1 MKKTVSLAY
10 FMACGLAFAQAPTV
24 SPTTLAFTYQYNNA
38 SNTLASKVTAKLTS
52 TTTAMYVTVTPPTGW
67 LSVTPITGS
76 SPLALTVNANPTSL
90 SPGTYNASIAIFT
103 GAAGSACTT
112 ANCTTVPVTLTI
124 TNPPSSLLLSS
135 PSGATYPITS
145 TSVAT
150 AYTLALPYNSGTTA
164 PYAEMDVSSTADI
177 IPFTV
182 TTAVA
187 KAGTGT
193 TGNWLRVSN
202 LPPPGAAPATSTSGV
217 ASGSSIVPVYVMLDQ
232 STLDTLDAIN
242 YTGTITIAPVTTG
255 KSSSGSTSSTS
266 FTVTVT
272 LSVAPGQPSLS
283 SVFPQKVPVILASPT
298 ITPVPPILT
307 LFGDNFFNNGSWV
320 FYQRPDASFH
330 PLPTTWVS
338 RKLLTATIPVAD
350 LTFPQVAANG
360 ETWNIIVVNGA
371 PNSVPANSAAQSSP
385 FAFSVTDPT
394 QPYIQAVDNAA
405 SYLSSATQLGP
416 PTPNP
421 PTSVVSPRE
430 IVSIFGGNFGTNSI
444 CSNTPTSFPD
454 GNNITQWQYPAV
466 IASTTNLACAAIGVT
481 FQAGS
486 GTVYPAS
493 LLMAT
498 SNQINA
504 IVPYELVQYSDGT
517 PVTVSVS
524 IVGVTNP
531 ATYNV
536 VKMSFDPGIFTFGG
550 NGQGQAAVLNV
561 DATTGAVT
569 VNGNANAPKG
579 SPIEIFMT
587 GLGDLAPYNTPAQQ
601 PPAPLTMVD
610 GQVANA
616 QATGPVSLL
625 DNSYRVLIG
634 GQSAPIFYAGTT
646 GTGVA
651 GLVQIN
657 AIVPPGTAS
666 GAQPITV
673 EIGPVING
681 VVTARRSQTG
691 VTINVK

>member
-1 MKKTVSLAY
+1 MKKTVFLAY
-10 FMACGLAFAQAPTV
+10 LIACGLAFAQAPTA
-24 SPTTLAFTYQYNNA
+24 SPTTVAFTYQYNNA
-38 SNTLASKVTAKLTS
+38 SNTLTSKVTAKLS
-52 TTTAMYVTVTPPTGW
+52 TTAAMSVTYTSLPLGW
-67 LSVTPITGS
+67 LSVTPIAGS
-76 SPLALTVNANPTSL
+76 SPLVLAVNANPTSL
-90 SPGTYNASIAIFT
+90 SPGTYNGSIAIFT
-103 GAAGSACTT
+103 GAACGSS

-124 TNPPSSLLLSS
+124 TNPASSLLLSAPGS
-135 PSGATYPITS
+135 ATYPIIAT
-145 TSVAT
+145 TTAT
-150 AYTLALPYNSGTTA
+150 AYTLALPYNSGTT
-164 PYAEMDVSSTADI
+164 PPSAEIDVSTTADI

-182 TTAVA
+182 TTAVT
-187 KAGTGT
+187 KAGSGT
-193 TGNWLRVSN
+193 VANWLRVSN
-202 LPPPGAAPATSTSGV
+202 QLPGTGSSATSTSGV
-217 ASGSSIVPVYVMLDQ
+217 ASGSSIVPIYVTLDQ
-232 STLDTLDAIN
+232 PTLDTLDAIN
-242 YTGTITIAPVTTG
+242 YTGTITIAPVKTG
-255 KSSSGSTSSTS
+255 SSSSGSTSTS

-272 LSVAPGQPSLS
+272 LSVAPGQPSLT
-283 SVFPQKVPVILASPT
+283 SVFPPQVPVIVAST
-298 ITPVPPILT
+298 TVTPVPPILT

-320 FYQRPDASFH
+320 FYQRPDLSFH

-350 LTFPQVAANG
+350 LTSPNVAASG
-360 ETWNIIVVNGA
+360 EAWKIYVVNGA
-371 PNSVPANSAAQSSP
+371 PNSVPSNSAAQSSP
-385 FAFSVTDPT
+385 FSFAVTDPT

-405 SYLSSATQLGP
+405 SYLSSATQLGAA
-416 PTPNP
+416 TPFTS
-421 PTSVVSPRE
+421 TSVVSPRE

-444 CSNTPTSFPD
+444 CSNSPITFAD
-454 GNNITQWQYPAV
+454 GNNVTQSKYDV
-466 IASTTNLACAAIGVT
+466 TIASTTNPACANIAVWFESALDSQS
-481 FQAGS
+481 FQA
-486 GTVYPAS
+486 P

-504 IVPYELVQYSDGT
+504 IVPYELAQYPDGT
-517 PVTVSVS
+517 TITVSVAV
-524 IVGVTNP
+524 VGAAQP
-531 ATYNV
+531 ATYPT

-587 GLGDLAPYNTPAQQ
+587 GLGDLLQYGSPA
-601 PPAPLTMVD
+601 LTMVD
-610 GQVANA
+610 GQVANVT
-616 QATGPVSLL
+616 TGPVALAV
-625 DNSYRVLIG
+625 DSYRVLIG
-634 GQSAPIFYAGTT
+634 GQSAPIFYAGTA

-681 VVTARRSQTG
+681 NVTARRSQTG